1 MMKNVK
7 NNAKPTITWFGGIC
21 CVANAVRT
29 KDKTITIRVK
39 HVIKIKMLGANDKT
53 VSNSINLTDAETF
66 AGLLLE
72 K

>member
-1 MMKNVK
+1 MKNVK
-7 NNAKPTITWFGGIC
+7 NKAKPTITWFGGIC

-29 KDKTITIRVK
+29 NDKTMTILVK
-39 HVIKIKMLGANDKT
+39 HVIKIKILGANDKT
-53 VSNSINLTDAETF
+53 VSININLTVVETF